1 MSRQEIGKGCGYVL
15 QYLPN
20 CRCLLVAEPMTS
32 SSNCRLYDLAVVFE
46 LYVRPRRVYDVVC
59 DLSVR
64 PIRPDDLVVKSSVH
78 LCETF
83 RLSLSDCLFVFVELM
98 PFFCAFFSS
107 SV

>member
-46 LYVRPRRVYDVVC
+46 LYVRPRRVYDIVC

-64 PIRPDDLVVKSSVH
+64 PIRADDLVMTSSSNRRFTFVKLSVC
-78 LCETF
+78 LC
-83 RLSLSDCLFVFVELM
+83 RIVCSSLS
-98 PFFCAFFSS
+98 S
-107 SV
+107 